1 MQYNNKISG
10 VSVISTSTLYKR
22 LSCGSSRTN
31 KTRSKDI
38 KMDPNTYYWHFSKPN
53 KYMLIQKVPED
64 VTSDWLKLAYECKA
78 LLCRDGID
86 VSEIKLPKFRR

>member
-1 MQYNNKISG
+1 MESIFTNLSFKEGVKGKIILG
-10 VSVISTSTLYKR
+10 
-22 LSCGSSRTN
+22 N
-31 KTRSKDI
+31 DKDI
-38 KMDPNTYYWHFSKPN
+38 KMDPNTYYWHFSKPD

-78 LLCRDGID
+78 LLRRDGID